1 LEAVLH
7 GQRGIPRRA
16 LLMGERGAFFMGG
29 EKLWWKRL
37 LMKEQVDRYQKQF
50 LGAEQKL

>member
-1 LEAVLH
+1 MHE
-7 GQRGIPRRA
+7 QRGIARWA
-16 LLMGERGAFFMGG
+16 LLMGERVAFFMGG

-37 LMKEQVDRYQKQF
+37 LMKEQVVRYQKQF